1 MAQAIMR
8 SQSSNGPVE
17 DWYSDVNMN
26 AKEYFEQYFKPY
38 LQINKTCSGGLNCGY
53 ESITPWKHLNGDV
66 YIWNLSNDTSS
77 RLLFHLSDGTF
88 VAVKTGEYPC
98 AEYDE
103 NGQCIKNEFRN
114 DTEPTIIVDI
124 NGAKKPNMLGRDV
137 FLMQINKE
145 YGVVPYCNHADK
157 DTVNN
162 NCKKGG
168 NGSCCLKKIMN
179 DSWNFS
185 DSYPI

>member
-8 SQSSNGPVE
+8 SQSNNGPVE

-26 AKEYFEQYFKPY
+26 AKDYFNQYFKPY
-38 LQINKTCSGGLNCGY
+38 LQINKTCSDGVNCGY
-53 ESITPWKHLNGDV
+53 ESITPWKFLNGEV
-66 YIWNLSNDTSS
+66 YTWSLSNDTSS
-77 RLLFHLSDGTF
+77 RLLFHLADGSF
-88 VAVKTGEYPC
+88 VAVKTGGYPC

-137 FLMQINKE
+137 FLMQISNE
-145 YGVVPYCNHADK
+145 FGVVPHCNNMSK
-157 DTVNN
+157 SQVENS
-162 NCKKGG
+162 CKKGST
-168 NGSCCLKKIMN
+168 GSCCLKKIMN

-185 DSYPI
+185 DGYPI